1 VEVRVLSSAPS
12 NFGSLRYT
20 TRLFVG
26 SPYRLV
32 SQSGSHNGV
41 LLSSRVVDQVAA
53 FLKRREFLRETC

>member
-1 VEVRVLSSAPS
+1 
-12 NFGSLRYT
+12 LRYT